1 MKFFQNNWFSLGEFL
16 IGLINP
22 STAFTAYISSLARNS
37 VFREDIVYAGKYGK
51 KVKIIIT
58 DYKNNHTSYSTQV
71 TYEIIN

>member
-22 STAFTAYISSLARNS
+22 STDFTAYISSLARNS